1 MWLIDFHKS
10 PKNSPEST
18 EQNFLILYQNTIL
31 PVFVCQIFYIT
42 TWWIRQILDTCYH
55 FFFSDDVWHHEDKKR
70 KWKCPY
76 LVSITFNITLQ
87 KGQIEQR
94 HLYSRQKSQTSN
106 VDDGGQYWIC
116 LENYLIVNWFSE
128 AWGKGGL
135 EGTTWQKLN
144 KTLKHE
150 RKFHIKAQDS
160 RWANHSWLLW
170 TNSHASQS
178 KANILIKGQ
187 NKDEKDKQEI
197 S

>member
-10 PKNSPEST
+10 PKNFPEST
-18 EQNFLILYQNTIL
+18 EQKLLILYPTSFCVSNIL
-31 PVFVCQIFYIT
+31 YNNPVNSPS
-42 TWWIRQILDTCYH
+42 LNTCYH
-55 FFFSDDVWHHEDKKR
+55 FFFSDDVRHLEDKKR

-150 RKFHIKAQDS
+150 RKFHMKAQGS
-160 RWANHSWLLW
+160 RWANHCWLLW

>member
-18 EQNFLILYQNTIL
+18 EQKLLILYQNTIL

-42 TWWIRQILDTCYH
+42 TQWNRKILNTWYH
-55 FFFSDDVWHHEDKKR
+55 FFFSDDVWHIEDKKR

-128 AWGKGGL
+128 AWGKGG
-135 EGTTWQKLN
+135 W
-144 KTLKHE
+144 
-150 RKFHIKAQDS
+150 
-160 RWANHSWLLW
+160 
-170 TNSHASQS
+170 
-178 KANILIKGQ
+178 KGQ
-187 NKDEKDKQEI
+187 LDRNSIKLWNMKENSTWRLKAPDGQTIVDCYGQIVTQVKAKPI
-197 S
+197 SW